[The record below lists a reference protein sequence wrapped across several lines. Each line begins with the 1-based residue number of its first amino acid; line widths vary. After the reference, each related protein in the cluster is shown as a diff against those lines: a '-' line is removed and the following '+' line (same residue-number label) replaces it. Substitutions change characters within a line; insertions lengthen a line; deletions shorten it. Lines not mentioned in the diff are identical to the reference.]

1 MRDDVLYKCVI
12 DECTNSCHSCH
23 SCHQLMPFIKTHA
36 IVELKHKYATMF
48 PVITTA
54 LLIESCYSSF
64 YRFHRLIKNE
74 L

>member
-12 DECTNSCHSCH
+12 DECSS
-23 SCHQLMPFIKTHA
+23 SA
-36 IVELKHKYATMF
+36 IQSIELVVVELKRKFAIKFT
-48 PVITTA
+48 VITTA
-54 LLIESCYSSF
+54 LLIKSCCSSF